1 MPARAAAMEVDL
13 DLIASLTKPG
23 FLQVKPVSTYP
34 PVKEDLAVIVADYIT
49 EADVASVIR
58 RGAGQLLESLILFDI
73 YRGEQIP
80 EGSRSLAYSLTLR
93 APDRTLKPQ
102 DVVDVRTKIIGDV
115 EKRLKATVRTG

>member
-1 MPARAAAMEVDL
+1 M
-13 DLIASLTKPG
+13 
-23 FLQVKPVSTYP
+23 
-34 PVKEDLAVIVADYIT
+34 
-49 EADVASVIR
+49 IR